1 MNKINVLETKI
12 KLAVEKISQLK
23 AEKEKLN
30 AELRFQQEESEK
42 NRLVFAQSATWKD
55 EKKGVIL
62 KIEKVLRKIEALK
75 L

>member
-42 NRLVFAQSATWKD
+42 NGLVFAQSATWKD